1 MNNSIIKPQY
11 CFNPGRIFALSLTAL
26 LLAGCATDRT
36 MSPAANF
43 YYLNPGSDLAGIGR
57 VAVVELYNDSSYP
70 QMSSEVTES
79 LFQALQKK
87 QVFGLTIVNQ
97 HDPSWRS
104 LQLDLD
110 SPYTQEQI
118 RSIRE
123 TLKCDGILIGT
134 ITKFRPYPHMT
145 VGLRMRLLDL
155 RDGQL
160 LWAIEQVWDSTDKRT
175 EHQIRKYYSSEKN
188 LGTVPLQEHLAAIS
202 PLEFL
207 KYVSYEVAETL

>member
-1 MNNSIIKPQY
+1 MT
-11 CFNPGRIFALSLTAL
+11 IFLTML
-26 LLAGCATDRT
+26 VLAGCSTNYT
-36 MSPAANF
+36 MSPATNY
-43 YYLNPGSDLAGIGR
+43 YYLNPDSDLAGIGR

-87 QVFGLTIVNQ
+87 QVCGLTIVNQ
-97 HDPSWRS
+97 NDPSWRS

-110 SPYTQEQI
+110 SAYTQQQL

-134 ITKFRPYPHMT
+134 ITKFRPYPHMV

-160 LWAIEQVWDSTDKRT
+160 VWAIEQVWDTADKRT
-175 EHQIRKYYSSEKN
+175 EHRIRRYYSSEKN
-188 LGTVPLQEHLAAIS
+188 LNTVPLQEHLAAVS

-207 KYVSYEVAETL
+207 KYVSYEVAGTL